1 MGMLELIQI
10 MAFDLKK
17 VFSALNSSAPSKP
30 SKVLGIDFGSSSIK
44 VVEVELKDQ
53 VLTLNTYGELQLG
66 PYAETEMGRVVKLPV
81 SKRTEA
87 LIDIM
92 RESAI
97 SAKNGVLSLAL
108 ADSFV
113 TIMTLPADEKEDIAP
128 RVPVEARKYIPVPL
142 ADVALEWSE
151 LPRSDEKNKKGED
164 REVLLAAIQNE
175 ALTEDRILMDSIQ
188 MVSQPSEIELFS
200 TLRAVTATNDLTIA
214 VIDVG
219 AQMSKLYVAEEGFLR
234 RIHRVRAGGAQA
246 TEGLSKLLSIPFVEA
261 EDLKRNFTPN
271 MPQAA
276 DVKKVMTSNFDRA
289 FQEFK
294 RVISQHELKTGVPV
308 SRIVLTGGSAAFYDF
323 AAYVS
328 YAFDR
333 EVELANPFKKVAYP
347 AFMEDTLKELGP
359 TFATALGA
367 ALRPF
372 EL

>member
-1 MGMLELIQI
+1 MGMLELMEI

-17 VFSALNSSAPSKP
+17 VFSSLKSSAPSKP

-44 VVEVELKDQ
+44 VVEVELQNQ

-66 PYAETEMGRVVKLPV
+66 PYAEAEMGRVVKLPV

-113 TIMTLPADEKEDIAP
+113 TIMSLPASEKEDIAP

-151 LPRSDEKNKKGED
+151 LPKGEEKEGEEEI

-175 ALTEDRILMDSIQ
+175 ALAEDRILMDSIQ

-200 TLRAVTATNDLTIA
+200 TLRAVTAANDATLA

-219 AQMSKLYVAEEGFLR
+219 AHMSKLYIAEEGFLR
-234 RIHRVRAGGAQA
+234 RIHRVRAGGAQT
-246 TEGLSKLLSIPFVEA
+246 TEGLSKLLGLPFEEA
-261 EDLKRNFTPN
+261 ENLKRNFTPS

-276 DVKKVMTSNFDRA
+276 DIKKVMASNFDRA

-294 RVISQHELKTGVPV
+294 RVISQHELRTGVPV
-308 SRIVLTGGSAAFYDF
+308 SRIVLTGGCSTFHDF
-323 AAYVS
+323 AS
-328 YAFDR
+328 YAGYALDR
-333 EVELANPFKKVAYP
+333 QVELANPFKKVAYP

-372 EL
+372 EQ